1 MNNSTIEF
9 FSSYILEN
17 KVSNALKINNYRL
30 QLLGIEFPI
39 QVNESGGITS
49 INSLKLDSLISSRL
63 TYEIWSLDHFHSNM
77 SRAGGNHEENIVQ
90 IRKKAIKLLVSVLA
104 ELKTKTTEKEVVSLI
119 ENIHK
124 KKRKIKNTL
133 DKISDGEQAHA
144 I

>member
-17 KVSNALKINNYRL
+17 KVSDALKVNNYKL

-39 QVNESGGITS
+39 QVDEVGGITT
-49 INSLKLDSLISSRL
+49 INSLKLGSLISSRL
-63 TYEIWSLDHFHSNM
+63 TYEIWSLDHFHSKM
-77 SRAGGNHEENIVQ
+77 SRVVGNPEENIVQ
-90 IRKKAIKLLVSVLA
+90 IRKKAIKLLISVLA

-119 ENIHK
+119 ENIRK
-124 KKRKIKNTL
+124 RRRKIKNTL
-133 DKISDGEQAHA
+133 DKISDREQVQA